1 MDQVTQQNAAMV
13 EEATAATQTLAQ
25 QTEELARLVSRFR
38 TGDETVVEISSR
50 RETVKPAARATRTA
64 GKPKMAMNGTHR
76 HRSAA
81 AADAGWEEF

>member
-25 QTEELARLVSRFR
+25 QTEDLASLVSRFK
-38 TGDETVVEISSR
+38 TGDDTVVEIAAR
-50 RETVKPAARATRTA
+50 RDATKPAARSARPA
-64 GKPKMAMNGTHR
+64 GKMKVAVNGSGR
-76 HRSAA
+76 QKA